1 MNLETLVERACLESG
16 YNDPDDVV
24 AAAKFARHWDE
35 HIWNAALWK
44 DALVAWDVAVTPASN
59 DDHAEGVVFLPEGI
73 DRVVAVRTAAN
84 QVVVTGQEHYYRMD
98 YDSFTAQGA
107 PVEFNIL
114 PPAWKTFYLLSA
126 ITNPT
131 ADQRLVIQTVGGS
144 DGAETLRIRFQI
156 ADNSIRSM
164 TGTVQEIY
172 AYLYENTNLKT
183 VTVFSLSKPETALPI
198 RVNGENADD
207 IYAQLDADE
216 TSSPRYQRL
225 RLFPRPT
232 ADLTLKV
239 LGKAKYEPLE
249 FDQQEP
255 ALRNC
260 TNALLAYMR
269 GSLRRRGGE
278 NGAAQLEFAEANA
291 LLEQV
296 KQIEALQAANNQRF
310 LPEEGYGP
318 EHGLGPMNLT

>member
-16 YNDPDDVV
+16 YNDTDDQA

-44 DALVAWDVAVTPASN
+44 DALVVCDVAVTPGSN
-59 DDHAEGVVFLPEGI
+59 DDHAEGVVFLPEVI

-84 QVVVTGQEHYYRMD
+84 QILVQGQEHHYRID
-98 YDSFTAQGA
+98 YDSFTAEGA
-107 PVEFNIL
+107 PVEFHIL
-114 PPAWKTFYLLSA
+114 SPGWLASSVPVTLVPSSTSDND
-126 ITNPT
+126 ITV
-131 ADQRLVIQTVGGS
+131 RLV
-144 DGAETLRIRFQI
+144 TLNLVTGQRSTTSGTLG
-156 ADNSIRSM
+156 NSIGIDPSNR
-164 TGTVQEIY
+164 TLIER
-172 AYLYENTNLKT
+172 
-183 VTVFSLSKPETALPI
+183 FFKPET
-198 RVNGENADD
+198 
-207 IYAQLDADE
+207 
-216 TSSPRYQRL
+216 TSSVTAKDDALIVLGTVGQSETASPLYQRL
-225 RLFPRPT
+225 RLLPIPT

-255 ALRNC
+255 ALRNT

-269 GSLRRRGGE
+269 GSLKRRGGE

-310 LPEEGYGP
+310 LPEAGYGP
-318 EHGLGPMNLT
+318 DHGLGPMGIG